1 MNKVTLQ
8 KITITKNFG
17 YITLIFLV
25 SILVCKFVIFKNGV
39 LIVNDVDFHYA
50 RAMSTIRALN
60 DHQLIPQLDPSAA
73 KGFGYSWNL
82 FYGPFPTYLIAAL
95 FLITKNIAISI
106 NLISYIGVFLIGLA
120 MYRYISY
127 RTKSREAGFVSSL
140 LMITSTSVLVN
151 LYYYTG
157 YGSLYALFFAIL
169 SLYGLQIILD
179 GDKNFKGVNLLAIGG
194 FGMLLSHS
202 LTCLIMLLY
211 IVCLLLFNFK
221 AFFEKI
227 KYFIYVALLSFGLS
241 AYFLLPFIEVKQLN
255 IYNQFNSD
263 FLGYFMWKNPLI
275 LNSLRFS
282 WKSMLF
288 PKTFN
293 VTNFP
298 NVLLGLS
305 LILLLVF
312 LGKKGKENQ
321 NVNLKV
327 SRIIIF
333 FLFGLSTFV
342 LCSFWVDWT
351 KMPSILWT
359 IQYPSRIMFYVSGIT
374 FSVFIGLTYG
384 KLTNK
389 LSPYW
394 HCGMLVILMIISI
407 GISQF
412 SIEAKDNL
420 FRANFNQSGS
430 IDKNYDINGQQNLK
444 TAIGEF
450 FPTSIGTKNKTL
462 SAIIDENQNVF
473 WMANQYIYPNL
484 EKRRAE
490 GYLDLEQNKSAIINN
505 LTTSGMRSKVSFN
518 IKKTDGIKR
527 IELPK
532 IYYPGYKAYNVW
544 NGKKENLNV
553 QASKGGYVQ
562 INLPK
567 GTQGMIVSYFG
578 LSSASLLGLIIT
590 FITIGIMVIIIFL
603 QKYSIRKRV

>member
-1 MNKVTLQ
+1 
-8 KITITKNFG
+8 
-17 YITLIFLV
+17 
-25 SILVCKFVIFKNGV
+25 
-39 LIVNDVDFHYA
+39 
-50 RAMSTIRALN
+50 
-60 DHQLIPQLDPSAA
+60 
-73 KGFGYSWNL
+73 
-82 FYGPFPTYLIAAL
+82 
-95 FLITKNIAISI
+95 
-106 NLISYIGVFLIGLA
+106 
-120 MYRYISY
+120 
-127 RTKSREAGFVSSL
+127 
-140 LMITSTSVLVN
+140 
-151 LYYYTG
+151 
-157 YGSLYALFFAIL
+157 
-169 SLYGLQIILD
+169 
-179 GDKNFKGVNLLAIGG
+179 
-194 FGMLLSHS
+194 
-202 LTCLIMLLY
+202 
-211 IVCLLLFNFK
+211 
-221 AFFEKI
+221 
-227 KYFIYVALLSFGLS
+227 
-241 AYFLLPFIEVKQLN
+241 
-255 IYNQFNSD
+255 
-263 FLGYFMWKNPLI
+263 
-275 LNSLRFS
+275 
-282 WKSMLF
+282 
-288 PKTFN
+288 
-293 VTNFP
+293 
-298 NVLLGLS
+298 
-305 LILLLVF
+305 
-312 LGKKGKENQ
+312 
-321 NVNLKV
+321 
-327 SRIIIF
+327 
-333 FLFGLSTFV
+333 
-342 LCSFWVDWT
+342 
-351 KMPSILWT
+351 MP
-359 IQYPSRIMFYVSGIT
+359 FYVSGIT